1 MFDCSKICIDKE
13 STEPLHIQLIREL
26 RRLIREM
33 NQEEYDVLPSER
45 SLCSYLKLHRS
56 TVHKAYRELQ
66 DSGIVSRRLNKSLIP
81 NASARKRLEGH
92 LPAIGIIIP
101 YRFSKF
107 IETRKN
113 AIHYLKG
120 IFDRAA
126 ERGYAVLLLELP
138 PPETPVEER
147 KYFISTHVSG
157 LTGVLL
163 LGDRKIDNDLM
174 MSELFHYTGI
184 PMVALAGEVDLPHI
198 GSVQCRFDRAAGDM
212 AEYFKNQGVH
222 SLGIIA
228 PLRYRNPLREFNY
241 AKVEQSVLTKGRA
254 WDMLPSFMA
263 ENEDLYD
270 PRRWQENDLFKGT
283 QVYEYYQE
291 VCRSFDEMMA
301 KHGYLREGVNYK
313 AVHPNH
319 DTILLVCHY
328 GVESVLLSHI
338 MSCSPY
344 TLWQNTVVVPSGL
357 TILHTEERREGI
369 ASLRVCAIGDSGH
382 LYAAGAEPSFAARFC
397 ECFTDDTRHD

>member
-56 TVHKAYRELQ
+56 TVHKAYQELQ

-198 GSVQCRFDRAAGDM
+198 GSVQCRFDRAAVDM

-228 PLRYRNPLREFNY
+228 PPRYRNPLREFNY
-241 AKVEQSVLTKGRA
+241 AARQRTDIMMRI
-254 WDMLPSFMA
+254 
-263 ENEDLYD
+263 
-270 PRRWQENDLFKGT
+270 FKKA
-283 QVYEYYQE
+283 VWI
-291 VCRSFDEMMA
+291 CRSSGFCRMIFPERNSGRKICRTVSGATMMNLPGNCL
-301 KHGYLREGVNYK
+301 KYLLQTR
-313 AVHPNH
+313 
-319 DTILLVCHY
+319 
-328 GVESVLLSHI
+328 S
-338 MSCSPY
+338 
-344 TLWQNTVVVPSGL
+344 
-357 TILHTEERREGI
+357 
-369 ASLRVCAIGDSGH
+369 
-382 LYAAGAEPSFAARFC
+382 AARSMSAVLMRQFPI
-397 ECFTDDTRHD
+397 RKS

>member
-56 TVHKAYRELQ
+56 TVHKAYQELQ

-228 PLRYRNPLREFNY
+228 PTRYRNPLREFNY
-241 AKVEQSVLTKGRA
+241 AARQRT
-254 WDMLPSFMA
+254 DIMM
-263 ENEDLYD
+263 
-270 PRRWQENDLFKGT
+270 QIFK
-283 QVYEYYQE
+283 
-291 VCRSFDEMMA
+291 
-301 KHGYLREGVNYK
+301 K
-313 AVHPNH
+313 
-319 DTILLVCHY
+319 
-328 GVESVLLSHI
+328 
-338 MSCSPY
+338 
-344 TLWQNTVVVPSGL
+344 SGL
-357 TILHTEERREGI
+357 DLPQQWILPDDFSGTEFRQKNLPDGFWCYNDELAGKLLEVLAANKIRRKIHVGGFDAAVSHPEIVTIRQPYLEIGI
-369 ASLRVCAIGDSGH
+369 AAVDLILEHFEHGITAKNRLRYVDAD
-382 LYAAGAEPSFAARFC
+382 FC
-397 ECFTDDTRHD
+397 TGSRQC